1 MESPTELSLYEHTL
15 AWTLYNLIKEWIRKD
30 GGERN
35 ETQ

>member
-1 MESPTELSLYEHTL
+1 MESPTGVVNTLAYL
-15 AWTLYNLIKEWIRKD
+15 AWTLYKLIKEWIRKD